1 MTIEVSDGTNA
12 SESFRWRAATVSF
25 ALLLAAFAA
34 AAQHFDIRARIAGH
48 FPSAF
53 VSFALLLAPFWFFG
67 FGLAG
72 ALVRQFRARTLRGL
86 APGLLVVPYIVF
98 ALPRGEMKPLYALV
112 FIATPI
118 ALAALMEFAPPSN
131 TLAWQDVIAL
141 LAIGLPVEFR
151 WLGDSFPHSG
161 LSAMPKLLLVDAA
174 LYAYLVVRK
183 LPRVGFD
190 FLARGRDFLVGL
202 REFAIYAPIAIGLGL
217 ALGFLHPNFHARSVA
232 ETAGAYLIT
241 FFFVAIPEELFFRG
255 LLQNLLENRIGR
267 VRALIVT
274 ACIFG
279 LSHFNK
285 PLPFNWRYVLMAA
298 IAGIFYGRAWL
309 DRRRLTC
316 SAITHTT
323 VDVVWSLWWR

>member
-1 MTIEVSDGTNA
+1 MADNRTGEP
-12 SESFRWRAATVSF
+12 FRWVPATISF
-25 ALLLAAFAA
+25 ALVLAAFAA
-34 AAQHFDIRARIAGH
+34 AAVHFEMRARIGGH

-67 FGLAG
+67 FGLAS
-72 ALVRQFRARTLRGL
+72 ALAQTLSLRVARVL
-86 APGLLVVPYIVF
+86 APGLLVIPYVVF
-98 ALPRGEMKPLYALV
+98 SLPRGEMKLLYLLV
-112 FIATPI
+112 FTGLPI
-118 ALAALMEFAPPSN
+118 LLSGLMEFLPRTDA
-131 TLAWQDVIAL
+131 LGWHDVIAL
-141 LAIGLPVEFR
+141 LAVGLPVEFR
-151 WLGDSFPHSG
+151 WLGDAFPHPG
-161 LSAMPKLLLVDAA
+161 LSAMSKLLLVDAM
-174 LYAYLVVRK
+174 LFAYLVVRR

-190 FLARGRDFLVGL
+190 FIARTRDLTIGL
-202 REFAIYAPIAIGLGL
+202 REFAFYAPIAIAVGL
-217 ALGFLHPNFHARSVA
+217 ALHFLHPNFHARSIA
-232 ETAGAYLIT
+232 EIAGAYLIT

-255 LLQNLLENRIGR
+255 LLQNLLEGRIGR
-267 VRALIVT
+267 MRSLLLT

-323 VDVVWSLWWR
+323 VDVVWGLWWR